1 MAQRVALMSYPVSQ
15 SLPQRN
21 CMNLKFSQ
29 TSLRVSKHSWLW
41 LEISG
46 HFKNVFSLPDQGES
60 TWLMYAFVS
69 VIRKAPVVQQKII
82 FQKPIIYKTQLNFT
96 WKDTPNL
103 HRSNPTLTFFF
114 FPKNAPTFDVCF
126 GRVWTVKVFSCTV
139 SSSWLF
145 CGGSAGLVAGLD
157 VNSGELRYFGRWIFF
172 SMAYKWGL
180 LITY

>member
-21 CMNLKFSQ
+21 CINLKFSK

-46 HFKNVFSLPDQGES
+46 HSRMSFPFLTKGNLHGLCMLLLVLSEKHQ
-60 TWLMYAFVS
+60 WY
-69 VIRKAPVVQQKII
+69 KKII

-114 FPKNAPTFDVCF
+114 
-126 GRVWTVKVFSCTV
+126 
-139 SSSWLF
+139 SSQKTLQLLTSV
-145 CGGSAGLVAGLD
+145 SAGFEPLRSLVAPCLHPGSSVVAPPAWWPAWTSTVESFATLADGFFVWGNGL
-157 VNSGELRYFGRWIFF
+157 IFIH
-172 SMAYKWGL
+172 GL
-180 LITY
+180 